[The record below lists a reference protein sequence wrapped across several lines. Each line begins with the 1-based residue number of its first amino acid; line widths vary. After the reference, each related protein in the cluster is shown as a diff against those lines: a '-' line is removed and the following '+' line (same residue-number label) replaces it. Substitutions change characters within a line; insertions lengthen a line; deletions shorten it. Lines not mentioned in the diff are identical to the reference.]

1 MANRDAPTST
11 QGSPARHLTFA
22 ELGIGSVTI
31 FWPSPG
37 ARAGFPSQLAGA
49 VRTPLRS
56 GVRGCADPG
65 LGVAGGNCSIYGGW
79 RDQLEV
85 GFAMEFRPPRRRLF
99 KEPSI

>member
-22 ELGIGSVTI
+22 ELGIGSAI

-37 ARAGFPSQLAGA
+37 ARAGFPRQLS
-49 VRTPLRS
+49 RSLSPRS
-56 GVRGCADPG
+56 GVRGCAKSRFG
-65 LGVAGGNCSIYGGW
+65 RSRGNSIYGGW